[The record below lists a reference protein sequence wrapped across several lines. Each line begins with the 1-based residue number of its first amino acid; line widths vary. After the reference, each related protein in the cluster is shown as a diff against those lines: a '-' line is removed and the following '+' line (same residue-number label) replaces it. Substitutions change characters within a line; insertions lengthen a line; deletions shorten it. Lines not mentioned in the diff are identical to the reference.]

1 MTSRSS
7 ITSNGAGA
15 DGRRQSLEPDRGVTA
30 IHDSLT
36 DLIGKTPL
44 VRLHRV
50 TSGVPAEIIVKLE
63 SMNPMSSV
71 KDRTGWAMIQA
82 AEESGRLMPG
92 ATIIEATSG
101 NTGVALAF
109 VSASRGYRLILLMPD
124 TMSEGR
130 VRLLSALGARV
141 ILTPGALGMK
151 GAVDEAM
158 ALAGTTPGAFMP
170 MQFDNPANPEV
181 HRTTT
186 AEEIWADAG
195 GELDA
200 FVSGI
205 GTGGTITGVGEVLKS
220 RRPSIR
226 IIGVEPA
233 ESPVL
238 SGGEG
243 APHDIQGIGAGFV
256 PKVLNRSILDEIMT
270 ISGPEA
276 YQMVRRLA
284 REEGLLVGISSG
296 AAVTAALR
304 VAARPSMRGRRIV
317 ALLASHG
324 ERYLDVPGLY
334 DGDRDDG

>member
-1 MTSRSS
+1 MAP
-7 ITSNGAGA
+7 IYDN
-15 DGRRQSLEPDRGVTA
+15 
-30 IHDSLT
+30 LT

-50 TSGVPAEIIVKLE
+50 TAGLPAEVIVKLE

-82 AEESGRLMPG
+82 AEKAGRLSPG
-92 ATIIEATSG
+92 STIIEPTSG

-109 VSASRGYRLILLMPD
+109 VSAARGYRLILAMPD

-130 VRLLSALGARV
+130 VKLLAALGARV

-158 ALAGTTPGAFMP
+158 ALAERTPGAFVP
-170 MQFDNPANPEV
+170 MQFENPANPDV
-181 HRTTT
+181 HRRTT
-186 AEEIWADAG
+186 AEEIWSDTDG
-195 GELDA
+195 KLDA
-200 FVSGI
+200 FVAGV
-205 GTGGTITGVGEVLKS
+205 GTGGTITGVGEVLKA
-220 RRPSIR
+220 RLPNVR

-238 SGGEG
+238 TGGEG

-256 PKVLNRSILDEIMT
+256 PPVLNRAILDEVMT
-270 ISGPEA
+270 VTGA
-276 YQMVRRLA
+276 DAMRMTRRLA

-296 AAVTAALR
+296 AAVTAAMRL
-304 VAARPSMRGRRIV
+304 AGRPGMGGRRIV
-317 ALLASHG
+317 TLLASHG
-324 ERYLDVPGLY
+324 ERYLGVPGLFE
-334 DGDRDDG
+334 GDRHGD